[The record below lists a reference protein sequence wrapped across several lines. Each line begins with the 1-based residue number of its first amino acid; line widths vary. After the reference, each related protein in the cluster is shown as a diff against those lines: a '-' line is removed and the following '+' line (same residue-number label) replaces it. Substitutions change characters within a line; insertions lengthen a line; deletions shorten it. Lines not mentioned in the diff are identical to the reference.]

1 MLFYPVF
8 CKLPAADSGHGGNG
22 IDKFAQQ
29 GRRSQF
35 FVFADVAP
43 DVGQVQDFARADE
56 GFEEQVA
63 VVIATGSV
71 AFGGMFGNQVEY
83 GGFGITGKISVVQT
97 QQADDFK
104 GQATH
109 RYHTAKSD
117 AAA

>member
-29 GRRSQF
+29 GRRGKL

-43 DVGQVQDFARADE
+43 DVGQIQDFTRADE
-56 GFEEQVA
+56 SFKEEVA
-63 VVIATGSV
+63 VVVAAGTV
-71 AFGGMFGNQVEY
+71 AFGRMFGNQVEY

-97 QQADDFK
+97 QQTDDFK
-104 GQATH
+104 GQAAH
-109 RYHTAKSD
+109 RHHTAKSD